1 MAKTITQ
8 QQAAILSNLIYAIS
22 TEGDNK
28 GNYVFDDLSI
38 DRSNKDRSPK
48 LHDYIYDERGD
59 FRKGIPDDIK
69 QQIATMPAQF
79 SEVLNNFQ
87 LRETSTT
94 IEHNGE
100 VGVGGLDYYGI
111 AINPINDKTSIAIV
125 NKGTD
130 SAGDVISDVQML
142 IGNIA
147 DNMLAGVTFVD
158 KIRDNLK
165 PMTISTTGHSL
176 GGSIAQAQS
185 AMLGE
190 QLGESI
196 TFEAFGIQNII
207 NPLKID
213 GQYYEV
219 GVINNQIVHV
229 AVTDPEKI
237 ALYNKYAENKDLIE
251 DKILNYLREGDYV
264 DPVSDNIGQTIML
277 PGGGLA
283 GFFDIHKIHNYLY
296 QGYDDNGNL
305 IANKL
310 NIDVV
315 LKDYGDDIALIAKAE
330 MVVQQL
336 IEKMA
341 ESPLNTADFE
351 ALYKLAMEDAGID
364 EGLLSEARD
373 RLSEFKDVFG
383 DYANFNDMLIMGTNV
398 DDDSAQG
405 ELLRQLMALL
415 AQGVDINQV
424 GNVVLDDLINQ
435 LFNTA
440 LNAPA
445 VRYDPLILDLDGDG
459 IETIDTNK
467 EVMFDHTGDN
477 VYYATGWVGKDD
489 ALLVRDINGNGRI
502 DNGLE
507 LFGENTIKQNG
518 QNATDGFD
526 ALSDLDDNH
535 DGVFDAQDAAF
546 TSVKIWQDAD
556 QNGFST
562 ASELK
567 TLTEAGIDHISLN
580 KQSINKEVLGAT
592 LSFESSYQNNSGQSY
607 QIVAANFT
615 ENNFYKLDMNSMFE
629 ITTADVKGAVGVK
642 EVITYRGYGAVNS
655 MRQSL
660 QVSQALRDAK
670 VILVNGGSYD
680 FNLQIDLWT
689 KAGSDFVSAES
700 MLDGLTLQDGTQI
713 QMNLSDGVVEKIKQ
727 TAYLERVNGRR
738 LLDYSIVDKG
748 SYYSVGIKT
757 GDVSFG
763 WQNVTKGGTVTM
775 VDQSFFQLVN
785 GQRSAVIS
793 EAFQL
798 MVENIKEHQQANRY
812 QAVLTQ
818 MLPYITIEQDD
829 SGVAQYNWQRLE
841 NYFLEMAESNP
852 EKSFS
857 RLEMIIDRQ
866 QQEFQQLGFD
876 ALKLANDMLAAP
888 SNKMLAELSAL
899 DELKF
904 MKKTYHFVSAS
915 QSEQS
920 LDNYLIG
927 NHRNENIYG
936 LAGNDTLEGGGGS
949 DYLYGG
955 LGDDKLYGNGGDQL
969 YGGSGD
975 DTLLSQ
981 GNWQHNTLMGGK
993 GNDLLINH
1001 DYTTAT
1007 YVYEV
1012 GDGVDTIRR
1021 NGSYLYDRFND
1032 VLRFGA
1038 GISFED
1044 LSLSKQG
1051 NTLSIQVGDDA
1062 TNRVLIENF
1071 YATSGY
1077 TRTKVGGF
1085 EFADGT
1091 VIKRED
1097 ARLNP
1102 DIIGDELANTLSGS
1116 DFAENLRGGQGD
1128 DNLKG
1133 AGGNDYLYGEE
1144 GNDVLT
1150 GNGGD
1155 QLYGGS
1161 GDDTLLSQGNWQHNT
1176 LMGGKG
1182 NDLLINHDYTT
1193 ATYVYEVGDGI
1204 DTIRRNGSYLYD
1216 LFNDVL
1222 RFGAGISFEDLS
1234 LSKQGNTLNIQ
1245 VGDDAT
1251 NRVLIENF
1259 YAVSGYTRT
1268 KVGGF
1273 EFADGTVI
1281 KREDARLNPDIIG
1294 DELANTLSGSDFA
1307 ENLRGGQGDDN
1318 LKGAGGNDYLYG
1330 EEGNDVLTG
1339 NGGDQLYGGSG
1350 DDTLLSQGN
1359 WQHNTLMGGKGND
1372 LLINHD
1378 YTTAT
1383 YVYEV
1388 GDGVDTIRR
1397 NGSYLYDQFNDVL
1410 RFGAGI
1416 SFEDLSLSK
1425 QGNTLNIQVGDD
1437 ATNRVL
1443 IENFYATSGY
1453 TRTKVGGFEF
1463 ADGTVLK
1470 RENVQSGS
1478 DNHDV
1483 LVANGDL
1490 SYLHGGNGQDSYE
1503 IDFAQTQKTII
1514 DNYDNDNSSDFMKL
1528 NGIKTTDL
1536 RFYREVSNLMI
1547 KNLADSNK
1555 PREIVVQDWFES
1567 EAHQIDEIG
1576 VEQFVLSN
1584 KQIDVIIQTLASF
1597 NVETG
1602 VGEDLL
1608 NKDQQDEI
1616 KSVLANSWMPKSA

>member
-1 MAKTITQ
+1 MK
-8 QQAAILSNLIYAIS
+8 
-22 TEGDNK
+22 
-28 GNYVFDDLSI
+28 
-38 DRSNKDRSPK
+38 
-48 LHDYIYDERGD
+48 
-59 FRKGIPDDIK
+59 
-69 QQIATMPAQF
+69 
-79 SEVLNNFQ
+79 
-87 LRETSTT
+87 
-94 IEHNGE
+94 
-100 VGVGGLDYYGI
+100 
-111 AINPINDKTSIAIV
+111 
-125 NKGTD
+125 
-130 SAGDVISDVQML
+130 
-142 IGNIA
+142 
-147 DNMLAGVTFVD
+147 
-158 KIRDNLK
+158 
-165 PMTISTTGHSL
+165 
-176 GGSIAQAQS
+176 
-185 AMLGE
+185 
-190 QLGESI
+190 
-196 TFEAFGIQNII
+196 
-207 NPLKID
+207 
-213 GQYYEV
+213 
-219 GVINNQIVHV
+219 
-229 AVTDPEKI
+229 
-237 ALYNKYAENKDLIE
+237 KYKANKDLIE
-251 DKILNYLREGDYV
+251 DKILNYV

-277 PGGGLA
+277 PGGGLE
-283 GFFDIHKIHNYLY
+283 GIFDIHKIHNYLY

-305 IANKL
+305 IPNKL

-330 MVVQQL
+330 MVVQQIL
-336 IEKMA
+336 DQKVWTA
-341 ESPLNTADFE
+341 EEFDF
-351 ALYKLAMEDAGID
+351 LYKKAFEDAGID
-364 EGLLSEARD
+364 EGLLSEARN
-373 RLSEFKDVFG
+373 RLADFKDVVG

-398 DDDSAQG
+398 NDDSPQG

-445 VRYDPLILDLDGDG
+445 LRQDPLVLDLDGDG
-459 IETIDTNK
+459 IETVDTNRK
-467 EVMFDHTGDN
+467 VMFDHTGDN

-535 DGVFDAQDAAF
+535 DGVFDAQDIAF
-546 TSVKIWQDAD
+546 TSVMIWQDAD
-556 QNGFST
+556 QNGLSKE
-562 ASELK
+562 SELK
-567 TLTEAGIDHISLN
+567 SLTEAGINSISLN
-580 KQSINKEVLGAT
+580 KQSLNQEALGAT
-592 LSFESSYQNNSGQSY
+592 LAYESSYQNNNGQSH
-607 QIVAANFT
+607 QIVAANFS
-615 ENNFYKLDMNSMFE
+615 ENSFYKFDMNNITVSLPDNE
-629 ITTADVKGAVGVK
+629 IGIS
-642 EVITYRGYGAVNS
+642 VIVSETGYGAVNS

-660 QVSQALRDAK
+660 KASQALRDAK
-670 VILVNGGSYD
+670 VILVKGGSYD
-680 FNLQIDLWT
+680 HNLHIDLWT
-689 KAGSDFVSAES
+689 KAGDDFVSAES

-713 QMNLSDGVVEKIKQ
+713 QTNLSTGVIEKIKQ

-757 GDVSFG
+757 GNVSFG
-763 WQNVTKGGTVTM
+763 WQNVSKGGSVTM

-785 GQRSAVIS
+785 GQRSVAIS

-798 MVENIKEHQQANRY
+798 MVENMKEHQQANRY

-818 MLPYITIEQDD
+818 MLPYITIEQDA

-841 NYFLEMAESNP
+841 NYFLEMAETNP

-857 RLEMIIDRQ
+857 RLEMIIERQ

-955 LGDDKLYGNGGDQL
+955 LGDDKLYGNGDDYL
-969 YGGSGD
+969 YGGEGD
-975 DTLLSQ
+975 DTLISQ

-1038 GISFED
+1038 GISFGD

-1051 NTLSIQVGDDA
+1051 NTLNIQVGDDA

-1102 DIIGDELANTLSGS
+1102 DIVGDALTNTLSGT
-1116 DFAENLRGGQGD
+1116 DFSENLRGGQGD

-1193 ATYVYEVGDGI
+1193 ATYVYEVGGGV

-1216 LFNDVL
+1216 RFNDVL

-1245 VGDDAT
+1245 IDD
-1251 NRVLIENF
+1251 
-1259 YAVSGYTRT
+1259 
-1268 KVGGF
+1268 
-1273 EFADGTVI
+1273 
-1281 KREDARLNPDIIG
+1281 
-1294 DELANTLSGSDFA
+1294 
-1307 ENLRGGQGDDN
+1307 
-1318 LKGAGGNDYLYG
+1318 
-1330 EEGNDVLTG
+1330 DV
-1339 NGGDQLYGGSG
+1339 NG
-1350 DDTLLSQGN
+1350 
-1359 WQHNTLMGGKGND
+1359 
-1372 LLINHD
+1372 
-1378 YTTAT
+1378 
-1383 YVYEV
+1383 
-1388 GDGVDTIRR
+1388 
-1397 NGSYLYDQFNDVL
+1397 
-1410 RFGAGI
+1410 
-1416 SFEDLSLSK
+1416 
-1425 QGNTLNIQVGDD
+1425 
-1437 ATNRVL
+1437 RVL

-1453 TRTKVGGFEF
+1453 TRTKVGRFEF
-1463 ADGTVLK
+1463 ADGTVIK

-1478 DNHDV
+1478 DNNDI
-1483 LVANGDL
+1483 LVANDGL
-1490 SYLHGGNGQDSYE
+1490 NYLHGGNGQDSYE
-1503 IDFAQTQKTII
+1503 IDFAQTQKTVI

-1597 NVETG
+1597 NVESG

-1608 NKDQQDEI
+1608 SQDQQDEI
-1616 KSVLANSWMPKSA
+1616 KNVLANSWTPKSA

>member
-8 QQAAILSNLIYAIS
+8 QQAAILSNLIYAVS
-22 TEGDNK
+22 TEGDNQ
-28 GNYVFDDLSI
+28 GNYIFDNSVVANSEKKDLTL
-38 DRSNKDRSPK
+38 N
-48 LHDYIYDERGD
+48 DYIYDERGD

-100 VGVGGLDYYGI
+100 LGVGGMGYYGI
-111 AINPINDKTSIAIV
+111 AINPVDDKTSIAIV

-130 SAGDVISDVQML
+130 SVGDVISDVQML

-213 GQYYEV
+213 GQYYEI

-229 AVTDPEKI
+229 AVTDPRKI
-237 ALYNKYAENKDLIE
+237 ALYNKYAENKDLID

-277 PGGGLA
+277 PGGGILDS
-283 GFFDIHKIHNYLY
+283 GDIHKIHNYLY

-305 IANKL
+305 IPNKL

-315 LKDYGDDIALIAKAE
+315 LKEYGDDIALIAKAE
-330 MVVQQL
+330 LVLQQL
-336 IEKMA
+336 IEKMV
-341 ESPLNTADFE
+341 ENPLNTADFE

-373 RLSEFKDVFG
+373 RLSDFKDVFG
-383 DYANFNDMLIMGTNV
+383 DYANFKDMLIMGTNV

-440 LNAPA
+440 LSVPA
-445 VRYDPLILDLDGDG
+445 LRQDPLVLDLDGDG
-459 IETIDTNK
+459 IETIDTNRK
-467 EVMFDHTGDN
+467 VMFDHTGDN

-535 DGVFDAQDAAF
+535 DGVFNAQDAAF
-546 TSVKIWQDAD
+546 NSVKIWQDAD

-567 TLTEAGIDHISLN
+567 TLTEAGINHISLN

-592 LSFESSYQNNSGQSY
+592 LAFESSYQNSSGQSY

-660 QVSQALRDAK
+660 QVSQGLRDAK

-680 FNLQIDLWT
+680 SNLQIDLWT

-713 QMNLSDGVVEKIKQ
+713 QMNISTGVVEKIKQ

-757 GDVSFG
+757 GDVTFG

-798 MVENIKEHQQANRY
+798 MIENMKEHQQANRY

-818 MLPYITIEQDD
+818 MLPYITIEQDAL
-829 SGVAQYNWQRLE
+829 GVAQYNWQRLE
-841 NYFLEMAESNP
+841 NYFLEMAEHNP

-866 QQEFQQLGFD
+866 QKAFQQLGFD

-888 SNKMLAELSAL
+888 SNKMMAELSSL

-904 MKKTYHFVSAS
+904 MGRAYHFVSAS
-915 QSEQS
+915 QSEQD

-936 LAGNDTLEGGGGS
+936 LAGNDTLEGRGGS

-955 LGDDKLYGNGGDQL
+955 LGNDKLYGNGDDYL
-969 YGGSGD
+969 YGGAGD
-975 DTLLSQ
+975 DTLMSQ
-981 GNWQHNTLMGGK
+981 GNWQHNTLIGGK
-993 GNDLLINH
+993 GDDLLITYN
-1001 DYTTAT
+1001 YTTTT

-1012 GDGVDTIRR
+1012 GDGIDTIRR
-1021 NGSYLYDRFND
+1021 GGSYPYDRFND

-1051 NTLSIQVGDDA
+1051 NNLDIQVGDDA

-1077 TRTKVGGF
+1077 TRTKVSGF

-1102 DIIGDELANTLSGS
+1102 DIIGDELANTLSGT
-1116 DFAENLRGGQGD
+1116 DFSESFFGYAGDDVIHAGAGNDVIEAGEGDDVIYAGSGNDIVHAGAGNDVVHGQGGFD
-1128 DNLKG
+1128 Q
-1133 AGGNDYLYGEE
+1133 LYGEE
-1144 GNDVLT
+1144 GNDT
-1150 GNGGD
+1150 
-1155 QLYGGS
+1155 LYGHGNNS
-1161 GDDTLLSQGNWQHNT
+1161 EVYGGNGDDTLLSQGNWQHNT
-1176 LMGGKG
+1176 LIGGKG
-1182 NDLLINHDYTT
+1182 DDLLITYNYTT
-1193 ATYVYEVGDGI
+1193 TTYVYEVGDGI
-1204 DTIRRNGSYLYD
+1204 DTIRRGGSYPYD
-1216 LFNDVL
+1216 RFNDVL

-1234 LSKQGNTLNIQ
+1234 LSKQGNNLDIQ

-1251 NRVLIENF
+1251 NRVLIE
-1259 YAVSGYTRT
+1259 S
-1268 KVGGF
+1268 
-1273 EFADGTVI
+1273 
-1281 KREDARLNPDIIG
+1281 
-1294 DELANTLSGSDFA
+1294 
-1307 ENLRGGQGDDN
+1307 
-1318 LKGAGGNDYLYG
+1318 
-1330 EEGNDVLTG
+1330 
-1339 NGGDQLYGGSG
+1339 
-1350 DDTLLSQGN
+1350 
-1359 WQHNTLMGGKGND
+1359 
-1372 LLINHD
+1372 
-1378 YTTAT
+1378 
-1383 YVYEV
+1383 
-1388 GDGVDTIRR
+1388 
-1397 NGSYLYDQFNDVL
+1397 
-1410 RFGAGI
+1410 
-1416 SFEDLSLSK
+1416 
-1425 QGNTLNIQVGDD
+1425 
-1437 ATNRVL
+1437 
-1443 IENFYATSGY
+1443 FYATSGY

-1463 ADGTVLK
+1463 ADGMMIK
-1470 RENVQSGS
+1470 RESVQSGS
-1478 DNHDV
+1478 DNNDI

-1503 IDFAQTQKTII
+1503 VDFTQTQKTIV

-1547 KNLADSNK
+1547 KNLADKNK
-1555 PREIVVQDWFES
+1555 PKEIVVQDWFES
-1567 EAHQIDEIG
+1567 EDHQIDEIEI
-1576 VEQFVLSN
+1576 EQFVLSN

-1597 NVETG
+1597 NVESG

-1608 NKDQQDEI
+1608 SQDQQDEI
-1616 KSVLANSWMPKSA
+1616 KNMLANSWTPKSA